1 MEDQLHKKRNGA
13 LPFLLIAFLAGI
25 ALCVMAFRTGL
36 QYITEGYFLGALIA
50 VSIPV
55 GALGVRLIYAL
66 TGGKWA
72 APLERYFVSAS
83 RLMPLA
89 LLLWVPVLL
98 WLPHI
103 YPWARPNAV
112 TADPDIASKAAYLS
126 VPFFVV
132 RSVLY
137 FILWTAAVWWLD
149 RFNRKTDL
157 SGLLSVVYF
166 LAGTFAAMDWVMS
179 LVPRWYSTVFGA
191 MFVTG
196 QVLLAFC
203 FAVMVNGFSRQ
214 APPAGGETDR
224 PAGIFIDQGSLIL
237 TMVMFWAYLAF
248 SQLLIIWMGIM
259 PHEISWYLRHIRN
272 GWDFMA
278 PVVIAGHL
286 FLPLFLLLKREWKAS
301 PAYLA
306 SVALLVILMR
316 AGDVAWMV
324 FSGLPRPAGALT
336 AAHAGAAAAV
346 ISLYL
351 IVWLWQAQRS
361 EQTV

>member
-1 MEDQLHKKRNGA
+1 MKTFIGLV
-13 LPFLLIAFLAGI
+13 IAFLAGT
-25 ALCVMAFRTGL
+25 ALCVTALKTGL
-36 QYITEGYFLGALIA
+36 QFIAEGYFLGALLA

-55 GALGVRLIYAL
+55 GALGVRLVYAL

-72 APLERYFVSAS
+72 GPIERYFVSAS

-89 LLLWVPVLL
+89 LLLWVPVLF
-98 WLPHI
+98 WLSRI
-103 YPWARPNAV
+103 YPWALSNIVA
-112 TADPDIASKAAYLS
+112 ADPDIAHKAAYLS
-126 VPFFVV
+126 APFFIS

-157 SGLLSVVYF
+157 SGLLAVLYF
-166 LAGTFAAMDWVMS
+166 LTGTFAAMDWVMS
-179 LVPRWYSTVFGA
+179 LLPRWYSTVFA
-191 MFVTG
+191 ATFIAG
-196 QVLLAFC
+196 QVILAFC
-203 FAVMVNGFSRQ
+203 FAVMFNGFSGKIPSVPEKR
-214 APPAGGETDR
+214 AGVG
-224 PAGIFIDQGSLIL
+224 IDQGNLLL

-248 SQLLIIWMGIM
+248 SQFLITWMGDM
-259 PHEISWYLRHIRN
+259 PREVAWYLAHIRN

-278 PVVIAGHL
+278 PDVIAGHL

-301 PAYLA
+301 PLFLA

-324 FSGLPRPAGALT
+324 FSGLARPAGSLT
-336 AAHAGAAAAV
+336 AAHAGAATAV
-346 ISLYL
+346 VSLYL
-351 IVWLWQAQRS
+351 IVWLWQVQRS